1 MINQALNYKN
11 HLDLKRPYLLNYGHF
26 TEIMEVEKG
35 VIVTVFDEKNRV
47 LVLKRKK
54 NWEGWELPKGHLEK
68 DDYEETV
75 LIELE
80 EETGIDPEK
89 IESINNLEK
98 TVKWEYTQ
106 DCEGYRKEYKAFLVK
121 VSEVEAVDT
130 RENPCDEHEHGF
142 FLRPSHVREMLEY
155 DNNVE
160 VLEKALKQID

>member
-1 MINQALNYKN
+1 MGTSPKV
-11 HLDLKRPYLLNYGHF
+11 
-26 TEIMEVEKG
+26 MELEKG

-80 EETGIDPEK
+80 EETGIEPEK
-89 IESINNLEK
+89 IDSIKDLDK
-98 TVKWEYTQ
+98 TISWEYSQ
-106 DCEGYRKEYKAFLVK
+106 DGDDFRKEYKAFAVK
-121 VSEVEAVDT
+121 VSGVEAVDT

-155 DNNVE
+155 ENNVE
-160 VLEKALKQID
+160 VLDEAIEQQD

>member
-1 MINQALNYKN
+1 MGALPKV
-11 HLDLKRPYLLNYGHF
+11 
-26 TEIMEVEKG
+26 MELEKG

-80 EETGIDPEK
+80 EETGIEPEK
-89 IESINNLEK
+89 IDSIKDLDK
-98 TVKWEYTQ
+98 TISWDYSE
-106 DCEGYRKEYKAFLVK
+106 DGDDFRKEYEAFAVK
-121 VSEVEAVDT
+121 VSGVEAVDT

-155 DNNVE
+155 ENNVE
-160 VLEKALKQID
+160 VLDEAIEQQD